1 MQTSAR
7 NQLPGTVKSVRL
19 GGVMAQVEITMGDNT
34 ITSVITRD
42 SAEQLGL
49 KEGDSVV
56 AIIKSTEIMI
66 GKE

>member
-19 GGVMAQVEITMGDNT
+19 GEVMAQVEITMGDNT